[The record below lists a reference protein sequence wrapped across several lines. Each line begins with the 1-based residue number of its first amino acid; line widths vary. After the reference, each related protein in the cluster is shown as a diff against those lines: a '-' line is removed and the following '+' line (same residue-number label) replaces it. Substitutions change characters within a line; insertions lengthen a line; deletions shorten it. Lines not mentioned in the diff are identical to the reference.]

1 MSHLITSAMATE
13 TEISMERA
21 LKRRC
26 MELDIAER
34 EARVTKL
41 EIENVCETFNAIEK
55 LGDGLDIEEEK
66 LYKKTL
72 LKVLIK
78 GEIEMKEINIPDIIV
93 ELGYKFDQVD
103 LYTIKIDVF
112 HAWYEKNPGKTLQSV
127 CKMMG
132 GRKCYTDRYFECDR
146 PILEKVIHE
155 HYDDSDSD

>member
-1 MSHLITSAMATE
+1 MATE

-55 LGDGLDIEEEK
+55 HGDGLDIEEEK
-66 LYKKTL
+66 LFKKTL

-93 ELGYKFDQVD
+93 ELGYKFDQVAISFRISGARNTR
-103 LYTIKIDVF
+103 LIK
-112 HAWYEKNPGKTLQSV
+112 
-127 CKMMG
+127 KM
-132 GRKCYTDRYFECDR
+132 FNE
-146 PILEKVIHE
+146 
-155 HYDDSDSD
+155 

>member
-34 EARVTKL
+34 ETRIHKMQL
-41 EIENVCETFNAIEK
+41 DNVHETFNAIEK
-55 LGDGLDIEEEK
+55 QGDGLDIEEEK
-66 LYKKTL
+66 LFKKTL

>member
-34 EARVTKL
+34 ETRIHKMQL
-41 EIENVCETFNAIEK
+41 DNVHETFNAIKEQ
-55 LGDGLDIEEEK
+55 GDGLDIEEEK
-66 LYKKTL
+66 LFKKTL

-93 ELGYKFDQVD
+93 ELGYKFDQAD

-132 GRKCYTDRYFECDR
+132 GR
-146 PILEKVIHE
+146 
-155 HYDDSDSD
+155 

>member
-34 EARVTKL
+34 ETRIHKMQL
-41 EIENVCETFNAIEK
+41 DNVHETFNAIEK

-66 LYKKTL
+66 LFKKTL

-93 ELGYKFDQVD
+93 ELGYKFDQAD